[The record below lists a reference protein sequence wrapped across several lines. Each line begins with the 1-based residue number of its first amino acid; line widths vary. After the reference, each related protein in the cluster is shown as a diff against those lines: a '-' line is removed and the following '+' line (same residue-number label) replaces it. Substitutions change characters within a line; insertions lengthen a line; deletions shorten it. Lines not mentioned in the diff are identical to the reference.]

1 MEPTT
6 KNKVLYIVLGFLVL
20 LNIVALGSMWM
31 MKCRERMPPMGPGM
45 QHPPM
50 GPGGPGMQHHPG
62 MPPMMDGKMFLS
74 EELKFTPEQKEKFNK
89 LRDEHFTASRKL
101 IEEMHK
107 SMDDMMEQVKTKDG
121 DAKAE
126 ELAVKSSSIQK
137 ELHLL
142 AYKHFRSIR
151 EICDDK
157 QKEKFDSILKDVT
170 KMMAPQ
176 EPLPPPNK
184 Q

>member
-6 KNKVLYIVLGFLVL
+6 KNKILYVTLAILVL
-20 LNIVALGSMWM
+20 LNIVSIGSMWM
-31 MKCRERMPPMGPGM
+31 MKGRDRM
-45 QHPPM
+45 HPPM
-50 GPGGPGMQHHPG
+50 GPGGPEMQPPPGMQHQPG
-62 MPPMMDGKMFLS
+62 MHEHQRDGKMFLS
-74 EELKFTPEQKEKFNK
+74 DELKFTPEQQEKFEK

-101 IEEMHK
+101 IDDMHK
-107 SMDDMMEQVKTKDG
+107 SMDDMMELLKSKDG

-126 ELAVKSSSIQK
+126 EYAAKTSSIQK
-137 ELHLL
+137 ELQIM
-142 AYKHFRSIR
+142 AYKHFKSIR

-176 EPLPPPNK
+176 GPPPPPQGK
-184 Q
+184 

>member
-1 MEPTT
+1 MEPTA
-6 KNKVLYIVLGFLVL
+6 KNKVLYIILALLVI
-20 LNIVALGSMWM
+20 LNVVSLGSMWL
-31 MKCRERMPPMGPGM
+31 MKCRDRHPMGPMGPGM
-45 QHPPM
+45 QHQQ
-50 GPGGPGMQHHPG
+50 GMQPHHPG

-74 EELKFTPEQKEKFNK
+74 EELKFTPEQNEKFAK
-89 LRDEHFTASRKL
+89 LRDEHFTSSRKL
-101 IEEMHK
+101 MEEMHK

-126 ELAVKSSSIQK
+126 EYAVKSSGIQK
-137 ELHLL
+137 ELQLL
-142 AYKHFRSIR
+142 AYKHFKSIR

-176 EPLPPPNK
+176 GPPPPMEK
-184 Q
+184 